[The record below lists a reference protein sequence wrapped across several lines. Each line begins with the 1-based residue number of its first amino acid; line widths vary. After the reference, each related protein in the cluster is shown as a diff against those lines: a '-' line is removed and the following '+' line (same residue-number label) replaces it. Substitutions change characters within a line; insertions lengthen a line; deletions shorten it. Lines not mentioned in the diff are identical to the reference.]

1 MRLCSIASGSS
12 GNCIYVGSIAKE
24 HMGDE
29 YDTVDDYIDEVCET
43 NHIYDRQ
50 ITDGM
55 YLVIPYYTVRR

>member
-1 MRLCSIASGSS
+1 MQNQDFVNKIKDIFIRKLKTLD
-12 GNCIYVGSIAKE
+12 VL
-24 HMGDE
+24 
-29 YDTVDDYIDEVCET
+29 DDYIDEVCET

>member
-1 MRLCSIASGSS
+1 MW
-12 GNCIYVGSIAKE
+12 SIAKE